1 MFQSDLLKGKRIL
14 ITGGGTGLGKSM
26 GRRVLELGAQLV
38 ICGRRQNVLE
48 ETRAEFDADF
58 PGRSRAISCD
68 LRDAAEVDRLVT
80 ARSEEHTSELQSL
93 MRISYAVFC
102 LKKKKTK
109 PNCGRR
115 KTYNN
120 TTTKILHKTE
130 KHN

>member
-68 LRDAAEVDRLVT
+68 LRDAAAVDRPVT
-80 ARSEEHTSELQSL
+80 AVWAAGPLDSR
-93 MRISYAVFC
+93 V
-102 LKKKKTK
+102 
-109 PNCGRR
+109 
-115 KTYNN
+115 NN
-120 TTTKILHKTE
+120 SPGNLLTPSATPSPRAAATAPPPCTPA
-130 KHN
+130 

>member
-80 ARSEEHTSELQSL
+80 AVWEEGRLACLVKNADGNRSEAHTSELQSR

-102 LKKKKTK
+102 FKKK
-109 PNCGRR
+109 
-115 KTYNN
+115 
-120 TTTKILHKTE
+120 
-130 KHN
+130 